1 MSGRR
6 GEQSSE
12 ESSSDQLTRNWHE
25 LLQELRVMQTG
36 VQILTGFLLTIP
48 FTDKFNSLDDRQRT
62 IYLCVLVGSVVTTS
76 LIVAP
81 ASFHRVL
88 FRQQQRSWLVK
99 AANVSARVGLAGLAL
114 VSSAVV
120 LLVFDVVV
128 STTAALIASGS
139 VLVLFV
145 GLWLVIPMVARE
157 SS

>member
-99 AANVSARVGLAGLAL
+99 AANVSARVGLAGLAI

>member
-99 AANVSARVGLAGLAL
+99 AANVSARVGLAGLAI

-128 STTAALIASGS
+128 STTAAIIASGS